1 MKQRHLLFA
10 AAFALS
16 LCALSAQAT
25 DLMQAWQ
32 AARQHDPQ
40 AAVAD
45 AARAAGETRRAQ
57 GASLWRPNVMLS
69 ASAGRMSANS
79 ATSGAQFAAPG
90 FGQSTGVSFDTS
102 VNNGNSTRWAVTARQ
117 PLYNP
122 ERSAQRQ
129 QLEIGADSASLQ
141 WQAAQQELMLHTTQ
155 RYFNVVLAERK
166 LALLVQQQAAV
177 DRAFQE
183 AKDRF
188 ELGDA
193 PVTDTYE
200 ASTRARSLQAQVL
213 AAQSEVEMAR
223 VVFSD
228 ATGLAPDALQV
239 MAPAGEVAG
248 GDLPPL
254 ATWLDRAQQSNPQL
268 RLQRANADSAEQEVR
283 KYTAQAAPTLDL
295 VAQAGRDRLNGS
307 GDFGAASNTGRQ
319 QMIGLQLNVPL
330 YSGGMRSAKLDE
342 ALRLQDKARAEVDQ
356 ASQQTRQQTRAA
368 WLGLQTG
375 QARLTALAEAVT
387 ASQARLDA
395 TRLGRQVGDRTT
407 LDLLNAEN
415 DASSADLALLQAR
428 IEVLQNRLRLQAVAG
443 QLDEAQLGKVNA
455 LLQN

>member
-1 MKQRHLLFA
+1 MKHHPLLTA
-10 AAFALS
+10 AALT

-57 GASLWRPNVMLS
+57 AASLWRPNVMLS
-69 ASAGRMSANS
+69 AGAGRMSANS

-90 FGQSTGVSFDTS
+90 FGQSSGVSFDTS
-102 VNNGNSTRWAVTARQ
+102 VNNGTSTRWAVTARQ
-117 PLYNP
+117 PLYNF

-129 QLEIGADSASLQ
+129 QLEIGADSAGLQ
-141 WQAAQQELMLHTTQ
+141 WQAAQQDLILRTTQ
-155 RYFNVVLAERK
+155 RYFDVVLAERK
-166 LALLVQQQAAV
+166 LALLRQQQAAV
-177 DRAFQE
+177 DRAFTE

-193 PVTDTYE
+193 PITDTHE
-200 ASTRARSLQAQVL
+200 ASARARGLQAQVL
-213 AAQSEVEMAR
+213 AAQSELELAQTILL
-223 VVFSD
+223 D
-228 ATGLAPDALQV
+228 ATGLSPDALQLK
-239 MAPAGEVAG
+239 APAGEVAPR
-248 GDLPPL
+248 DLLPL
-254 ATWLDRAQQSNPQL
+254 AQWLTLAQENNPQL
-268 RLQRANADSAEQEVR
+268 RLQRANADAVRQETRKHSAL
-283 KYTAQAAPTLDL
+283 AAPTLDL
-295 VAQAGRDRLNGS
+295 VAQAGRDRLSGS
-307 GDFGAASNTGRQ
+307 GDFGAASNITRQ

-330 YSGGMRSAKLDE
+330 YTGGMRSAKLDE
-342 ALRLQDKARAEVDQ
+342 ALWLEDKARAEVEQ

-375 QARLTALAEAVT
+375 QARLSALAEAVT

-415 DASSADLALLQAR
+415 DASAADLALLQAR
-428 IEVLQNRLRLQAVAG
+428 IEVLHNRLRLQALAG
-443 QLDEAQLGKVNA
+443 QLDETRLQTVNV
-455 LLQN
+455 LLQH